1 MMKSII
7 FTVLI
12 ALSVQVHADKSWKK
26 DSSVVY
32 TDEAIQE
39 DLEKVMP
46 GLSKIQIQCLRDKDA
61 DACDKAQL
69 MLSTFKQIN
78 RGRKKEADASII
90 LIDALMH
97 SFSKVL
103 IEESKR

>member
-1 MMKSII
+1 MKAVI
-7 FTVLI
+7 FTCLV
-12 ALSVQVHADKSWKK
+12 ALSFISNADDDWKK
-26 DSSVVY
+26 NSPVVY
-32 TDEAIQE
+32 TDEAIEE
-39 DLEKVMP
+39 DIEKVMP
-46 GLSKIQIQCLRDKDA
+46 GLSKTQIQCLRDKDA

-90 LIDALMH
+90 LIDALIH